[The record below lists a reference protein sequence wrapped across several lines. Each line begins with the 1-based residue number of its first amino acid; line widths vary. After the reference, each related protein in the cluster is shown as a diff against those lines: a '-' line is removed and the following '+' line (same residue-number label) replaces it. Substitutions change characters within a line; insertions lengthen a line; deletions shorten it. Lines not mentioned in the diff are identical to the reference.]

1 MKKFLIFL
9 TISLFAICCRSTNI
23 KDENQLITFNLKE
36 LPEITTL
43 KLSDL
48 GFVDIEYI
56 PLETNEYSMIPRIND
71 IKIGN
76 GFFLIQHFN
85 TILKFRTDG
94 SFDTKIGTEGRGP
107 NEFLVAHDV
116 DIDNKDQ
123 SIYIVSGWQKKFYVY
138 SESGAFIKTFRAPI
152 FAAISFR
159 FTEDGILIYNKNS
172 SANVEN
178 SYNLIDTAGKI
189 IKNLP
194 NKYPWSLKQKST
206 VIFDENLFYRYNNK
220 LYKKEV
226 YSDTVYVFEHSNF
239 RPHLVIEHGE
249 KLLTPKARSD
259 YEPNILFEK
268 YISQKNLFEFG
279 DYFYYEFM
287 YDFKRGRNNIV
298 KGFIGSK
305 KDDTQFLINSEKG
318 LFNDLDG
325 GPNILPLTIKDE
337 NTIIGWVDALQLKSH
352 VASEAFKNSNPKYP
366 EKKKELEKL
375 ANSLK
380 ETDNPVLMLVRLKK

>member
-123 SIYIVSGWQKKFYVY
+123 SIYIVSGWQKKFNVY
-138 SESGAFIKTFRAPI
+138 SERGKFLRTFHCPLNTTN
-152 FAAISFR
+152 FR
-159 FTEDGILIYNKNS
+159 ITEDGILCYNSNIMG
-172 SANVEN
+172 NMDI
-178 SYNLIDTAGKI
+178 SYNLIDTSGRS
-189 IKNLP
+189 IKNFSNRYLW
-194 NKYPWSLKQKST
+194 NRVQTSAML
-206 VIFDENLFYRYNNK
+206 DENLFYRFDK
-220 LYKKEV
+220 RLFKKEI
-226 YSDTVYVFEHSNF
+226 YSDTVYVFEKKDF
-239 RPHLVIEHGE
+239 RPHLVFEHGE
-249 KLLTPKARSD
+249 KLLTTEARSK
-259 YEPNILFEK
+259 YGPEYLFEY
-268 YISQKNLFEFG
+268 YIAQKNLFEFG
-279 DYFYYEFM
+279 DYIYYEFM
-287 YDFKRGRNNIV
+287 YDYKIGGKNILRGL
-298 KGFIGSK
+298 IGSK
-305 KDDTQFLINSEKG
+305 LDNSQVLIDADKG
-318 LFNDLDG
+318 IINDLDG
-325 GPNILPLTIKDE
+325 GPNIKLKTIKDS
-337 NTIIGWVDALQLKSH
+337 NTLIFWIESLELKNLA
-352 VASEAFKNSNPKYP
+352 ASENFINLTPKYP

-380 ETDNPVLMLVRLKK
+380 ETDNPVLMLVRLKE

>member
-123 SIYIVSGWQKKFYVY
+123 SIYIVSGWQKKFNVY
-138 SESGAFIKTFRAPI
+138 SERGKFLRTFHCPLNTTN
-152 FAAISFR
+152 FR
-159 FTEDGILIYNKNS
+159 ITEDGILCYNSNIMG
-172 SANVEN
+172 NMDI
-178 SYNLIDTAGKI
+178 SYNLIDTSGRS
-189 IKNLP
+189 IKNFSNRYLW
-194 NKYPWSLKQKST
+194 NRVQTSAML
-206 VIFDENLFYRYNNK
+206 DENLFYRFDK
-220 LYKKEV
+220 RLFKKEI
-226 YSDTVYVFEHSNF
+226 YSDTVYVFEKKDF
-239 RPHLVIEHGE
+239 RPHLVFEHGE
-249 KLLTPKARSD
+249 KLLTTEARSK
-259 YEPNILFEK
+259 YGPEYLFEY
-268 YISQKNLFEFG
+268 YIAQKNLFEFG
-279 DYFYYEFM
+279 DYIYYEFM
-287 YDFKRGRNNIV
+287 YDYKIGGKNILRGL
-298 KGFIGSK
+298 IGSK
-305 KDDTQFLINSEKG
+305 LDNSQVLIDADKG
-318 LFNDLDG
+318 IINDLDG
-325 GPNILPLTIKDE
+325 GPNIKLKTIKDS
-337 NTIIGWVDALQLKSH
+337 NTLIFWIESLELKNLA
-352 VASEAFKNSNPKYP
+352 ASENFINSTPKYP
-366 EKKKELEKL
+366 EKKKEFEKL